1 MNLIKLISIFL
12 LTHSIST
19 SIFGQENKPTDY
31 LGNENAIIFDNVAFN
46 LFWTSHPADNYY
58 KQEYL
63 EQGDTIE
70 KFKKLVL
77 LETLTGKIK
86 LKDVVSKKVAEL
98 KKIKKT
104 NPVVNYEAFRKDGE
118 VILDFL
124 LSVNTHDGKYLSI
137 VERNVYRYKS
147 IKEKNGLKCI
157 LLFGISERAYGKDID
172 NFLAKLKEHR
182 FDLVNLVGQFQIPD
196 ITIKK

>member
-104 NPVVNYEAFRKDGE
+104 NPVVNYEAFRKRWR
-118 VILDFL
+118 
-124 LSVNTHDGKYLSI
+124 SYS
-137 VERNVYRYKS
+137 
-147 IKEKNGLKCI
+147 
-157 LLFGISERAYGKDID
+157 
-172 NFLAKLKEHR
+172 
-182 FDLVNLVGQFQIPD
+182 
-196 ITIKK
+196 